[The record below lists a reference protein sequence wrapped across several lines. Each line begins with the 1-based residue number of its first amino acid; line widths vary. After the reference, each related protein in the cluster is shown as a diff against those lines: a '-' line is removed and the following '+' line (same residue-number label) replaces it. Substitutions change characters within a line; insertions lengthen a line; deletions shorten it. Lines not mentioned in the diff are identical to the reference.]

1 MRADYPAPEQ
11 TDGLRALW
19 KEAFGD
25 TDAFLDHF
33 WDTAFAFDRCRCI
46 TVNGEVAAALYWLD
60 CRCDGVPMA
69 YIYAV
74 ATAKAHRGS
83 GLCRLLMADT
93 HAHLKNLGYA
103 GCILVPGSEELFA
116 MYGKMGYAPFGGMD
130 TVACTAGSPITLRE
144 VTAEEYGSLRKA
156 YLPDHGVWQEGL
168 PFLATYAKL
177 YAGDDFICARVDDW
191 GLELLGNTAAAPGI
205 LGALGKETGTFRIAG
220 SAPFAMFC
228 PLSSTPAPGYFGIA
242 FD

>member
-1 MRADYPAPEQ
+1 MKVDYPAPEQ
-11 TDGLRALW
+11 VAGLRSLW

-25 TDAFLDHF
+25 TEAFLDSF

-60 CRCDGVPMA
+60 CRCDGAPMA

-74 ATAKAHRGS
+74 ATAKTHQGT

-93 HAHLKNLGYA
+93 HALLKKLGYA
-103 GCILVPGSEELFA
+103 GCILVPGDEGLFT
-116 MYGKMGYAPFGGMD
+116 MYGNMGYMNFAGMD
-130 TVACTAGSPITLRE
+130 TVACVAGDPVTLRE
-144 VTAEEYGSLRKA
+144 ITAEEYGALRKA

-168 PFLATYAKL
+168 SFLAAYAEL
-177 YAGDDFICARVDDW
+177 YAGEDFICAWVDDL
-191 GLELLGNTAAAPGI
+191 GLELLGNTSAAPGI
-205 LGALGKETGTFRIAG
+205 LGALGKESGRFRIFG
-220 SAPFAMFC
+220 STPFAMFY
-228 PLSSTPAPGYFGIA
+228 PLSSVPAPGYFGIA

>member
-11 TDGLRALW
+11 VNGLRSLW

-25 TDAFLDHF
+25 TDSFLDSF

-46 TVNGEVAAALYWLD
+46 TADGEVAAALYWLD
-60 CRCDGVPMA
+60 CRCDGAPMA

-74 ATAKAHRGS
+74 ATAKKHRGK
-83 GLCRLLMADT
+83 GLCRQLLADT

-103 GCILVPGSEELFA
+103 GCILVPGSEALFA
-116 MYGKMGYAPFGGMD
+116 MYGKMGYAPFCGMN
-130 TVACTAGSPITLRE
+130 TVSYSAGEPISVQE
-144 VTAEEYGSLRKA
+144 VTAEEYGKLRKA
-156 YLPDHGVWQEGL
+156 YLPEHGVWQEGI

-177 YAGDDFICARVDDW
+177 YAGEDFICAWAEDL

-205 LGALGKETGTFRIAG
+205 LGALGRERGKFRIAG
-220 SAPFAMFC
+220 NTPFAMFC
-228 PLSSTPAPGYFGIA
+228 PLSPTPAPGYFGIA

>member
-1 MRADYPAPEQ
+1 MRADYSTPEQ
-11 TDGLRALW
+11 TCGLRTLW

-25 TDAFLDHF
+25 TDAFLDSF

-46 TVNGEVAAALYWLD
+46 TVDGEVAAALYWLD
-60 CRCDGVPMA
+60 CRCDGAPMA

-74 ATAKAHRGS
+74 ATAKKHRGK
-83 GLCRLLMADT
+83 GLCRHLLADT

-103 GCILVPGSEELFA
+103 GCILVPGSEALFA
-116 MYGKMGYAPFGGMD
+116 MYGKLGYAPFGGMD
-130 TVACTAGSPITLRE
+130 TVTCAASEPAHLRE
-144 VTAEEYGSLRKA
+144 ITADEYARLRKVH
-156 YLPDHGVWQEGL
+156 LPEHGVWQEGI

-177 YAGDDFICARVDDW
+177 YAGEDFICAWTEDL

-205 LGALGKETGTFRIAG
+205 LGTLGKESGKFRIPG
-220 SAPFAMFC
+220 NAPFAMYY
-228 PLSSTPAPGYFGIA
+228 PLSPAPAPGYFGIA